1 MERKGLVAVNVD
13 VNADAMV
20 LMIVVMVIV
29 CAMCR
34 DCRLL
39 IY

>member
-1 MERKGLVAVNVD
+1 MWVAVNVD